1 MGAGD
6 RRADVLKTI
15 LIIGASGIIGRA
27 HIRNLAG
34 RDGTRIIAASRTP
47 EANLPDNAAAYPV
60 DLTTGGFDPAP
71 LKDVTHVLYSAYVNA
86 HGFEADRIPNVALM
100 NGALDLCEAC
110 PNLEH
115 ITLMQ
120 GNKAYGSHLGPFK
133 TPAKETDPRIP
144 GGHFYDDQL
153 DALTARADRNGWAWS
168 ALRPHVV
175 IGPALKSP
183 MNLMAVLGA
192 YGTLQK
198 AKGEPFAFPGPET
211 AFTPIYQATD
221 SDLLSRAIDWCG
233 EAEAARGEI
242 FNITNGD
249 YFRWTN
255 VWDSLAAFFEIP
267 PAPPANIKL
276 AETMMDDASLWMQ
289 IAKSH
294 ALVENDLSAMVSW
307 GFGDYVFGTTWDVMS
322 DAVKIRKFGFRDYV
336 ETDVNL
342 INRLTE
348 LRKLKI
354 IPKL

>member
-1 MGAGD
+1 M
-6 RRADVLKTI
+6 KTV

-34 RDGTRIIAASRTP
+34 RDDVRVLAASRTP
-47 EANLPDNAAAYPV
+47 ERDLPANAAAYSV
-60 DLTTGGFDPAP
+60 DLTSGAFDPAP
-71 LKDVTHVLYSAYVNA
+71 LKDVTHVLYCAYVNA

-110 PNLEH
+110 PNLKH

-153 DALTARADRNGWAWS
+153 DALTARADRHDWAWS
-168 ALRPHVV
+168 VLRPHVV

-192 YGTLQK
+192 SGTIQK
-198 AKGEPFAFPGPET
+198 ARGEDFAFPGPT
-211 AFTPIYQATD
+211 QAFTPIYQATD

-233 EAEAARGEI
+233 EAASARNEI

-255 VWDSLAAFFEIP
+255 VWGQLADWFELS
-267 PAPPANIKL
+267 PAPPQGVKL
-276 AETMMDDASLWMQ
+276 TETMSDAGPLWSELAQ
-289 IAKSH
+289 KHHLI
-294 ALVENDLSAMVSW
+294 ERDLAAMVSW
-307 GFGDYVFGTTWDVMS
+307 NFADYVFGTTWDVMS
-322 DAVKIRKFGFRDYV
+322 DAVKIRKCGFWDYV
-336 ETDVNL
+336 DTENML
-342 INRLTE
+342 LNRLDQIRQ
-348 LRKLKI
+348 LRL
-354 IPKL
+354 IP

>member
-1 MGAGD
+1 MKHS
-6 RRADVLKTI
+6 KTV

-34 RDGTRIIAASRTP
+34 RDGVRVIAASRTP
-47 EANLPDNAAAYPV
+47 ESHLPKNAVAYPV
-60 DLTTGGFDPAP
+60 DLTTGDFDTAP
-71 LKDVTHVLYSAYVNA
+71 LKDVTHALYCAYVNA

-110 PNLEH
+110 PNLTH

-133 TPAKETDPRIP
+133 TPAKESDPRIP
-144 GGHFYDDQL
+144 NGHFYDDQL
-153 DALTARADRNGWAWS
+153 DALTARADAKGWAWS
-168 ALRPHVV
+168 VLRPHVV

-192 YGTLQK
+192 YGTLQR
-198 AKGEPFAFPGPET
+198 AKGEPFAFPGPDA

-233 EAEAARGEI
+233 EAEAAKGEI

-255 VWDSLAAFFEIP
+255 VWDSLAGFFDLP
-267 PAPPANIKL
+267 AAPPADIKL
-276 AETMMDDASLWMQ
+276 SEAMEGDGALWRQVAKKHSL
-289 IAKSH
+289 IES
-294 ALVENDLSAMVSW
+294 DLDAMVSW
-307 GFGDYVFGTTWDVMS
+307 GFADYIFGTTWDVMS
-322 DAVKIRKFGFRDYV
+322 DAVKIRKCGFWDFV
-336 ETDVNL
+336 DTETMLVD
-342 INRLTE
+342 RLQQLKT
-348 LRKLKI
+348 LKI
-354 IPKL
+354 IP

>member
-1 MGAGD
+1 M
-6 RRADVLKTI
+6 RHTKTV

-34 RDGTRIIAASRTP
+34 RDDVRIIAASRTP
-47 EANLPDNAAAYPV
+47 EANLPDNAVPYPV
-60 DLTTGGFDPAP
+60 DLAAGAFDPAP
-71 LKDVTHVLYSAYVNA
+71 LRTVTHVLYCAYVNA
-86 HGFEADRIPNVALM
+86 HGFEADRIPNVALL

-110 PNLEH
+110 PNLKH

-133 TPAKETDPRIP
+133 TPARETDPRIP

-153 DALTARADRNGWAWS
+153 DAILTRVEKFGWSWS

-198 AKGEPFAFPGPET
+198 AKGEPFAFPGPDA

-233 EAEAARGEI
+233 EAGAAKGQI

-255 VWDSLAAFFEIP
+255 VWDSLAAFFELP
-267 PAPPANIKL
+267 PAGPANIKL
-276 AETMMDDASLWMQ
+276 ATTMANDAELWRKIADKHHLVEASLD
-289 IAKSH
+289 
-294 ALVENDLSAMVSW
+294 EMVSW
-307 GFGDYVFGTTWDVMS
+307 GFADYVFGTTWDVMS
-322 DAVKIRKFGFRDYV
+322 DAVKIRKNGFWDYV
-336 ETDVNL
+336 DTEIMLLD
-342 INRLTE
+342 RLQQ
-348 LRKLKI
+348 LRLLKI
-354 IPKL
+354 IP

>member
-1 MGAGD
+1 M
-6 RRADVLKTI
+6 KTV

-34 RDGTRIIAASRTP
+34 REDVRILAASRAP
-47 EANLPDNAAAYPV
+47 EDNPPENVTAYPI
-60 DLTTGGFDPAP
+60 DLTSGDVDPAP
-71 LKDVTHVLYSAYVNA
+71 LKDVTHALYCAYVNA
-86 HGFEADRIPNVALM
+86 HGFEADRAPNVALM

-110 PNLEH
+110 PNLVH

-153 DALTARADRNGWAWS
+153 DALTSRAARHGWAWS
-168 ALRPHVV
+168 VLRPHVV

-198 AKGEPFAFPGPET
+198 AKGEPLAFPGPEA

-233 EAEAARGEI
+233 EAEAAKGEI

-249 YFRWTN
+249 YFRWTH
-255 VWDSLAAFFEIP
+255 VWDGIADWFDM
-267 PAPPANIKL
+267 PAEPPANVKL
-276 AETMMDDASLWMQ
+276 ATTMANDDALWAQ
-289 IAKSH
+289 IAADH
-294 ALVENDLSAMVSW
+294 ALIEPNLSAMVSW
-307 GFGDYVFGTTWDVMS
+307 GFADYVFGTTWDVMS
-322 DAVKIRKFGFRDYV
+322 DAVKIRKSGFWDFV
-336 ETDVNL
+336 DSEMMIL
-342 INRLTE
+342 ERLEQFRT
-348 LRKLKI
+348 LKI
-354 IPKL
+354 IP

>member
-1 MGAGD
+1 M
-6 RRADVLKTI
+6 KTV

-34 RDGTRIIAASRTP
+34 RKDVRIIAASRTP
-47 EANLPDNAAAYPV
+47 ELDLPDNATAYPV
-60 DLTTGGFDPAP
+60 DLTAGSFDAAP

-100 NGALDLCEAC
+100 KGALDLCESC
-110 PNLEH
+110 PNLRH

-133 TPAKETDPRIP
+133 TPAKESDPRIP

-153 DALTARADRNGWAWS
+153 DALTSRAERRGWEWS

-183 MNLMAVLGA
+183 MNLMAVLGV

-198 AKGEPFAFPGPET
+198 AKGEPFAFPGPEA
-211 AFTPIYQATD
+211 AFTPVYQATD

-233 EAEAARGEI
+233 EADAAKGEI

-249 YFRWTN
+249 YFRWTH
-255 VWDSLAAFFEIP
+255 VWGSLADFFEIP
-267 PAPPANIKL
+267 AAGPSDVKL
-276 AETMMDDASLWMQ
+276 SDTMAGDSVRWSQ
-289 IAKSH
+289 IA
-294 ALVENDLSAMVSW
+294 ADQLLVESDLSAMVSW
-307 GFGDYVFGTTWDVMS
+307 GFADYVFGTTWDVMS
-322 DAVKIRKFGFRDYV
+322 DAVKIRKHGFWDFV
-336 ETDVNL
+336 ETEEML
-342 INRLTE
+342 INRLKQ
-348 LRKLKI
+348 LRILKI
-354 IPKL
+354 LP

>member
-1 MGAGD
+1 M
-6 RRADVLKTI
+6 KTV

-34 RDGTRIIAASRTP
+34 REGVRIIAASRTP
-47 EANLPDNAAAYPV
+47 EANLPDNAVAYPV
-60 DLTTGGFDPAP
+60 DLAAGVFDPAP
-71 LKDVTHVLYSAYVNA
+71 LRDVTHAVYCAYVNA
-86 HGFEADRIPNVALM
+86 HGFEADRVPNVALM

-110 PNLEH
+110 PNLTH

-133 TPAKETDPRIP
+133 TPAKESDPRIA

-153 DALTARADRNGWAWS
+153 DALTTRADKRGWSWS

-198 AKGEPFAFPGPET
+198 AKSEPLTFPGPDA

-233 EAEAARGEI
+233 EADAARGEI

-255 VWDSLAAFFEIP
+255 IWDNLAAFFELP
-267 PAPPANIKL
+267 SAGPADIKL
-276 AETMMDDASLWMQ
+276 TEAMADDGELWSK
-289 IAKSH
+289 IAQKH
-294 ALVENDLSAMVSW
+294 LLVESSLDAMVSW
-307 GFGDYVFGTTWDVMS
+307 GFADYVFGTTWDVMS
-322 DAVKIRKFGFRDYV
+322 DAVKIRKCGFWDYV
-336 ETDVNL
+336 DTEVMFLD
-342 INRLTE
+342 RLQQ
-348 LRKLKI
+348 LRALKI
-354 IPKL
+354 IP

>member
-1 MGAGD
+1 M
-6 RRADVLKTI
+6 KTV

-34 RDGTRIIAASRTP
+34 REDVRIIAASRTP
-47 EANLPDNAAAYPV
+47 EPNLPANALAYPV
-60 DLTTGGFDPAP
+60 DLTSRAFDPAP
-71 LKDVTHVLYSAYVNA
+71 LKDVTHVLYCAYVNA

-100 NGALDLCEAC
+100 NGALDLCQAC
-110 PNLEH
+110 PNLTH

-133 TPAKETDPRIP
+133 TPAKESDPSIP

-153 DALTARADRNGWAWS
+153 DALTARADKRGWGWS
-168 ALRPHVV
+168 VLRPHVV

-198 AKGEPFAFPGPET
+198 AKGEPLAFPGPDA

-233 EAEAARGEI
+233 EAGAAKGEI

-255 VWDSLAAFFEIP
+255 VWDSLADFFEIP
-267 PAPPANIKL
+267 AEGPADIKL
-276 AETMMDDASLWMQ
+276 SKAMADDVLTWRK
-289 IAKSH
+289 IAKKH
-294 ALVENDLSAMVSW
+294 LLVEPDLDALVSW
-307 GFGDYVFGTTWDVMS
+307 GFADYVFGTTWDVMC
-322 DAVKIRKFGFRDYV
+322 DAVKIRKCGFWDYV
-336 ETDVNL
+336 DSETMLVE
-342 INRLTE
+342 RLQQ
-348 LRKLKI
+348 LRSLKI
-354 IPKL
+354 IP

>member
-1 MGAGD
+1 M
-6 RRADVLKTI
+6 KTA

-34 RDGTRIIAASRTP
+34 REDVRIIAASRTP
-47 EANLPDNAAAYPV
+47 EANLPDNAVAYPA
-60 DLTTGGFDPAP
+60 DLTTGNFDPAP
-71 LKDVTHVLYSAYVNA
+71 LKDVTHALYCAYVNA
-86 HGFEADRIPNVALM
+86 HGFEADRVPNVALM

-110 PNLEH
+110 PNLTH

-133 TPAKETDPRIP
+133 TPAKESDPRIQ

-153 DALTARADRNGWAWS
+153 DALTARADKRGWSWS
-168 ALRPHVV
+168 VLRPHVV

-198 AKGEPFAFPGPET
+198 AKGKPFAFPGPAA

-221 SDLLSRAIDWCG
+221 SDILSRAIDWCG
-233 EAEAARGEI
+233 IAEKAHGEI

-255 VWDSLAAFFEIP
+255 VWETIAKFFDLSA
-267 PAPPANIKL
+267 APPQNIKL
-276 AETMMDDASLWMQ
+276 AETMGDDGPLWARLADEHNLLEQ
-289 IAKSH
+289 
-294 ALVENDLSAMVSW
+294 DLDAMVSW

-322 DAVKIRKFGFRDYV
+322 DATKIRKFGFWDFV
-336 ETDVNL
+336 DTEIML
-342 INRLTE
+342 IDRLE
-348 LRKLKI
+348 QLRTLKI
-354 IPKL
+354 IP

>member
-1 MGAGD
+1 M
-6 RRADVLKTI
+6 KTV

-34 RDGTRIIAASRTP
+34 RDDVRIIAASRRP
-47 EANLPDNAAAYPV
+47 EQGLPANAVAYPV
-60 DLTTGGFDPAP
+60 DVTAGDFDPAP
-71 LKDVTHVLYSAYVNA
+71 LKDVTHALYCAYVNA

-110 PNLEH
+110 PKLTH

-133 TPAKETDPRIP
+133 TPAKENDPRIP

-153 DALTARADRNGWAWS
+153 DALTARAGKRGWSWS
-168 ALRPHVV
+168 VLRPHVV

-198 AKGEPFAFPGPET
+198 ARGEAFAFPGPET

-233 EAEAARGEI
+233 EAEAAKGEV

-255 VWDSLAAFFEIP
+255 VWDSLADFFDLP
-267 PAPPANIKL
+267 SAGPANIRLSEEMADQGPQWEK
-276 AETMMDDASLWMQ
+276 
-289 IAKSH
+289 IARRH
-294 ALVENDLSAMVSW
+294 LLVEPDLDAMVSW
-307 GFGDYVFGTTWDVMS
+307 GFADYVFGTTWDVMS
-322 DAVKIRKFGFRDYV
+322 DAVKIRKSGFWDFVDTEVMLLDRLQQLRD
-336 ETDVNL
+336 
-342 INRLTE
+342 
-348 LRKLKI
+348 LKI
-354 IPKL
+354 IP